1 MKKIFMMMVMALLAL
16 TSTCFAQINDDDL
29 RIGDVYIWQSMEELV
44 KLYNKPLYIKDAPPK
59 GSIAAFKINDK
70 ELITHSV
77 GGKEVTTLTISNREN
92 SNWATPRGIGTQS
105 TKTDVLNS
113 YGKPDKIITIEGF
126 ETLVY
131 LTPEKFYDSHPTFI
145 SNQGIIE
152 FIIDNDKVLRVNMS
166 KQIKAKMIR

>member
-1 MKKIFMMMVMALLAL
+1 MKKIFMMIMALLTL
-16 TSTCFAQINDDDL
+16 TSTCFAQIKDDDL
-29 RIGDVYIWQSMEELV
+29 RIGDVYIWQPMEELV
-44 KLYNKPLYIKDAPPK
+44 KLYNKPLYIKDTPPK
-59 GSIAAFKINDK
+59 GSIAAFKINNK

-77 GGKEVTTLTISNREN
+77 GGGEVTMLTISNREN
-92 SNWATPRGIGTQS
+92 SNWVTPRGIGAQS

-113 YGKPDKIITIEGF
+113 YGKPNKVITIEGF

-152 FIIDNDKVLRVNMS
+152 FIIDNDKVLRVNIS
-166 KQIKAKMIR
+166 KQIKAKMTY

>member
-1 MKKIFMMMVMALLAL
+1 MK
-16 TSTCFAQINDDDL
+16 
-29 RIGDVYIWQSMEELV
+29 R
-44 KLYNKPLYIKDAPPK
+44 
-59 GSIAAFKINDK
+59 
-70 ELITHSV
+70 LITIPASDSSCSA
-77 GGKEVTTLTISNREN
+77 GSLIN
-92 SNWATPRGIGTQS
+92 IGF
-105 TKTDVLNS
+105 
-113 YGKPDKIITIEGF
+113 EGL